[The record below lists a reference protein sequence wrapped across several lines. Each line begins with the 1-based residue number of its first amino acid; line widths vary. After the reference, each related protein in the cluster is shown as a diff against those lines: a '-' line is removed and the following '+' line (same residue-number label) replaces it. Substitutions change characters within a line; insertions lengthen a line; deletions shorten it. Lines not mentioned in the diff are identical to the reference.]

1 MAAKKKNIFGNILKV
16 VDKITETAGEVGDVV
31 REIEALKKS
40 IRGLKGKVVT
50 PAKIAVLIGQVDAIV
65 RGIESIRK

>member
-16 VDKITETAGEVGDVV
+16 VDKITETAGEVGELV
-31 REIEALKKS
+31 REVEALKKA